1 MSSITMR
8 SNLDK
13 QAKKE
18 QAAKKVQEYAEKSE
32 KAFSIFT
39 IITNL
44 IVATVG
50 QIIQAI

>member
-1 MSSITMR
+1 MSSASIR

-13 QAKKE
+13 QARKE

-39 IITNL
+39 VVTNL
-44 IVATVG
+44 IVAVVG

>member
-13 QAKKE
+13 QAQKE
-18 QAAKKVQEYAEKSE
+18 QAVKKVQEYAEKSE

-39 IITNL
+39 IVTNL
-44 IVATVG
+44 IVATIG